1 MWLSW
6 LRESVDKCVCVFF
19 GCRCDLSLSLCVPQD
34 AVCTLNTLQT
44 NASCL
49 EQVRRERNHPQL
61 QLQAM
66 KGFLERAGL
75 TVSQRDRGRV
85 YRPAET
91 PPGLRT
97 SDVYLPGG

>member
-1 MWLSW
+1 MFLKAAQERRPS
-6 LRESVDKCVCVFF
+6 
-19 GCRCDLSLSLCVPQD
+19 GCRCDLSLSLSLSLSLCVLQD

-85 YRPAET
+85 YRPT
-91 PPGLRT
+91 
-97 SDVYLPGG
+97 